1 MDVLVN
7 MIMRRR
13 SLSWLVGGNGG
24 VGLLLVTIMFFV
36 VGVMVESAH
45 FTSFNMLRIY
55 LLFEC
60 MGTVSAVGV

>member
-13 SLSWLVGGNGG
+13 SLSWLVGGNRG
-24 VGLLLVTIMFFV
+24 VGLLLGAIMFFV

-55 LLFEC
+55 LHLEC

>member
-13 SLSWLVGGNGG
+13 SLSWLVGGNRR
-24 VGLLLVTIMFFV
+24 VGLLLGTIMFFV
-36 VGVMVESAH
+36 FGVMEEGAH
-45 FTSFNMLRIY
+45 FTTFNMVRVY